1 MANKSVYMALP
12 KNDVNVDEIIVKI
25 LNVGVSGLTFSSI
38 VSPQE
43 MSSLLDL
50 AKPLFMS
57 QGSMVEIEAPV
68 KICGDVHGQ
77 YADVLRLFDRGGFPP
92 IVNYLFLGDYVD
104 RGPQSLEVVTLFIA
118 YKIKFP
124 GNFFL
129 LRGNHECGAI
139 NRVYGFLEE
148 VTRRY
153 GPKLGATLWNSFQLT
168 FACMPYT
175 ALVSGRIL
183 CMHGGVSKRMKS
195 LDQLRKLPRPVLDV
209 PIPSLETDLLWSDPD
224 EQVNGFEENTR
235 GVGQVFGA
243 EALREITERL
253 DVDLIA
259 RAHQVVQDGY
269 EFFANKKLVTI
280 FSAPHYCGSFN
291 NAAAMMNVDK
301 NLTCSFQIMRP
312 ISKSMKQA

>member
-1 MANKSVYMALP
+1 MANKSVYIALP
-12 KNDVNVDEIIVKI
+12 KTEINVDEIIVRI
-25 LNVGVSGLTFSSI
+25 LNLGSTGTSFSSTVAI
-38 VSPQE
+38 SE
-43 MSSLLDL
+43 ILRLLEL
-50 AKPLFMS
+50 ARPIFMT
-57 QGSMVEIEAPV
+57 QGAMVEIEAPV

-77 YADVLRLFDRGGFPP
+77 YSDVLRLFDRGGFPP

-104 RGPQSLEVVTLFIA
+104 RGSQSLEVVTLFIA
-118 YKIKFP
+118 YKLKFP

-148 VTRRY
+148 ITRRY
-153 GPKLGATLWNSFQLT
+153 GPKNGMNLWNIFQMT

-175 ALVSGRIL
+175 SLVSGRIL
-183 CMHGGVSKRMKS
+183 CMHGGISKRMKS
-195 LDQLRKLPRPVLDV
+195 LEQLRKLPRPVLD
-209 PIPSLETDLLWSDPD
+209 IPNPSIEIDILWSDPD
-224 EQVNGFEENTR
+224 ECVNGFEDNTR
-235 GVGQVFGA
+235 GVGQVFGVD
-243 EALREITERL
+243 ALREVMTRL

-312 ISKSMKQA
+312 ISKSMKNP